1 MTGVLS
7 DKITNVLALNKNIL
21 LPCPY
26 RVDSLN
32 HIQKLRIP
40 YLKDNQIQVDVT
52 GVVEEE
58 IVANISIFQVLYALQ
73 RNERRLEVDIY
84 K

>member
-1 MTGVLS
+1 M
-7 DKITNVLALNKNIL
+7 KNIL
-21 LPCPY
+21 RPYPY

-32 HIQKLRIP
+32 HIQKLRIL

-73 RNERRLEVDIY
+73 RNGRLLEVGIY

>member
-1 MTGVLS
+1 MENISLS
-7 DKITNVLALNKNIL
+7 Y
-21 LPCPY
+21 PY

-32 HIQKLRIP
+32 HIQKLRIL

-73 RNERRLEVDIY
+73 QNERRLEVDIY